1 MTSDDIHL
9 VVSRIVSIIG
19 KIGTNRRGVKR
30 KYFLS
35 YNLISQMK
43 EEYGIDSDIVFLPTT
58 KQMLARITRS
68 RFTVNI
74 TADYCGGLHIPDR

>member
-1 MTSDDIHL
+1 M
-9 VVSRIVSIIG
+9 VSPIVSIIG
-19 KIGTNRRGVKR
+19 NIVANKRGDKR
-30 KYFLS
+30 KYFLN

-68 RFTVNI
+68 RFTVKI
-74 TADYCGGLHIPDR
+74 TAGYCGGLHIPDR